1 MFEWALWWYE
11 INQAEARVQP
21 LHALTIRLI
30 NSMTKVM
37 EQAVKVC

>member
-21 LHALTIRLI
+21 LHALTIRLL
-30 NSMTKVM
+30 T
-37 EQAVKVC
+37 A